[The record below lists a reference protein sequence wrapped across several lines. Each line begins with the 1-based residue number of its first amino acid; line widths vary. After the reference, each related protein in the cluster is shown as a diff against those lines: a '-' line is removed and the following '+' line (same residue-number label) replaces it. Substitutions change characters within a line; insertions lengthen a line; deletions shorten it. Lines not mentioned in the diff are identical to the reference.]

1 MAPEGWSPSI
11 QNPESSTGNL
21 IRESYKFHIFITFHF
36 EYLVRYILS
45 ICICFNI
52 VQTVLIY
59 KMNIISSGTQSTI
72 ATIIDTTQLILLV
85 LAKSGRF
92 CHIFFRS
99 CRYHPSYGFSA
110 FFSGFQNNVSTD
122 RIRFQGKAHT
132 VKTMISLLNLANN
145 VDVNSLVLA

>member
-1 MAPEGWSPSI
+1 MYLETRFSAKIMAPEGWSPSI

-52 VQTVLIY
+52 VQTVLIC

-110 FFSGFQNNVSTD
+110 FFSGFQIMSPLIGYDFKEKPT
-122 RIRFQGKAHT
+122 QSKQ
-132 VKTMISLLNLANN
+132 
-145 VDVNSLVLA
+145 